1 MSEPVLSQVSAW
13 TAVGDALG
21 AGWSRMVHVLFRGP
35 GAGPAAWALWGLIL
49 LIASTAGSG
58 NFGSNW
64 NVPTGDDDTPSIPFP
79 DAIEPWMIAAAAAA
93 FVALVVLAFVWA
105 YFRAR
110 FRFVM
115 LEGVRTGEPRIRG
128 VYGATRRVGGHYFLL
143 QVALSLAVILLLAP
157 LLIPWIPVIRGA
169 LRGEI
174 HPFEDALLLIAGTAV
189 WVVAVGSV
197 AALVEWWVYDL
208 VLPYV
213 WFGRIDFRSGLKRAW
228 SLTKARL
235 DAVLAL
241 VVLRFLMGI
250 AGICAGCALGCV
262 SCVLWIWPALGI
274 VAAVMASLAF
284 PPLWLVAVPLILV
297 LAIAVAWIMATV
309 TAPIPLF
316 FRSWSC
322 AFVNRLDPSLPLWD
336 VGPGDTTVTP

>member
-1 MSEPVLSQVSAW
+1 MSEPVSSQVGAG

-21 AGWSRMVHVLFRGP
+21 AGWNRMVFVLFSGP
-35 GAGPAAWALWGLIL
+35 GASPSAWALWGLIL
-49 LIASTAGSG
+49 LIASTSGSA

-64 NVPTGDDDTPSIPFP
+64 NIPTGDDDIPSLPSP
-79 DAIEPWMIAAAAAA
+79 EAIEPWMIAAGAAALA
-93 FVALVVLAFVWA
+93 AVVVLAFVLA

-115 LEGVRTGEPRIRG
+115 LEGVRTGEPRIRT
-128 VYGATRRVGGHYFLL
+128 VFGATRREGGHYFLF
-143 QVALSLAVILLLAP
+143 QVVLSLAVMLLMAP
-157 LLIPWIPVIRGA
+157 LLIPWIPVIRA
-169 LRGEI
+169 VLRGDV
-174 HPFEDALLLIAGTAV
+174 HPIEDAVLLIAGTVV
-189 WVVAVGSV
+189 WLLAVGI
-197 AALVEWWVYDL
+197 AAVLVDWWVYDL

-213 WFGRIDFRSGLKRAW
+213 WLSRIDFRSGLARAW
-228 SLTKARL
+228 RLTTARL
-235 DAVLAL
+235 DAILAL
-241 VVLRFLMGI
+241 LAMRFLLGV
-250 AGICAGCALGCV
+250 AGMCAGCALGCV

-297 LAIAVAWIMATV
+297 LAIAGAWIMATV

-316 FRSWSC
+316 FRAWSC

-336 VGPGDTTVTP
+336 VRAEDGASSP